1 MHALAPYALAQDE
14 TDVEIVSETPEEPP
28 VTAPP
33 PAEPP
38 AAAPSPAEALSAG
51 PPAEQP
57 PPIKP
62 KQPLGHLRVGGG
74 LGFGFGSGFVS
85 VGVSPQVSYIFKRI
99 VEPGLA
105 FRYEFSRDNF
115 ATPDVTWHTYGGS
128 LFVRLYPIQQ
138 LFLLVE
144 GELINTGWKQGEFS
158 SGRKNYGNLLLGG
171 GYMIGV
177 GRGAFMGMSLKFAVF
192 RNPFYPSVF
201 PIISIGGGYA
211 F

>member
-1 MHALAPYALAQDE
+1 MPYALAQDE
-14 TDVEIVSETPEEPP
+14 ADIEIIGEPPEEPP
-28 VTAPP
+28 PSPP
-33 PAEPP
+33 SAEPP
-38 AAAPSPAEALSAG
+38 LPAPSPAEPSSAET
-51 PPAEQP
+51 PPEQLP
-57 PPIKP
+57 PMPEKP

-74 LGFGFGSGFVS
+74 LGFGFSSGFIS

-99 VEPGLA
+99 VEPGVAL
-105 FRYEFSRDNF
+105 RYEFSKDNF

-138 LFLLVE
+138 LFFLIE
-144 GELINTGWKQGEFS
+144 GELINTGWKQGDVS
-158 SGRKNYGNLLLGG
+158 SGRQNYGNLLLGG

-192 RNPFYPSVF
+192 RNPFYPDVF
-201 PIISIGGGYA
+201 PIISVGAGYA